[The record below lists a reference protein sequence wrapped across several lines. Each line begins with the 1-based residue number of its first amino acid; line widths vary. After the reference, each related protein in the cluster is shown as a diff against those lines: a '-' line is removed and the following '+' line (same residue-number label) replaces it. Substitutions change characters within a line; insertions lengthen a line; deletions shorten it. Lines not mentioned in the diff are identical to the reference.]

1 MVVGIAFMVGPAVG
15 ATYLKDY
22 HQAQALAMVFTFISA
37 SFLLLLHNPKI
48 ESKMSAEVSEG
59 AKDEEKPEKEFYKR
73 MLSFLYLPAAQT
85 PGAKLLFFMRAG
97 MALAFNVFMTVWTVS
112 LKERFD
118 FGPKGH
124 AYFMGWVGLCYA
136 VSQGLLAKI
145 FIKRSGE
152 DPTNVLLLCIVG
164 LSVGRVFAMLTT
176 SLVNV
181 YAIMAFVI
189 VALGVMNTAMSSA
202 CSHLAGVD
210 QVGGLFGIMEAVES
224 LAGLVGPALGGFLFR
239 LGKNVPLVSVVV
251 IYLLVFIAVY
261 FFYRDTIVKAKLS
274 SQSREVSDASA
285 KKKKD
290 DDYDN
295 SLRIDSDVDEGSQ
308 KEESETWRDSPPS
321 DKLRQRTTT

>member
-1 MVVGIAFMVGPAVG
+1 MVGPAVG

-22 HQAQALAMVFTFISA
+22 YQAQALAMILTFISA
-37 SFLLLLHNPKI
+37 FFLLLLPTPKLDSKAANKTS
-48 ESKMSAEVSEG
+48 ESQHADDTKSGEKQAESIFSFH
-59 AKDEEKPEKEFYKR
+59 KKI
-73 MLSFLYLPAAQT
+73 LSFLYLPAAQT

-112 LKERFD
+112 LKERFN

-136 VSQGLLAKI
+136 LSQGLLAKI
-145 FIKRSGE
+145 FIKQSGE
-152 DPTNVLLLCIVG
+152 DPTNVLLLCIIG
-164 LSVGRVFAMLTT
+164 LSFGRVFAMLTT
-176 SLVNV
+176 SLVTV

-239 LGKNVPLVSVVV
+239 LGKNVPLISVVI
-251 IYLLVFIAVY
+251 IYLLVFVAV
-261 FFYRDTIVKAKLS
+261 FLFYRDTIVNAKSHEKES
-274 SQSREVSDASA
+274 SETAAAMR
-285 KKKKD
+285 KKD
-290 DDYDN
+290 DDIDIKKEGMVESHKVE
-295 SLRIDSDVDEGSQ
+295 SLDSQGLH
-308 KEESETWRDSPPS
+308 R
-321 DKLRQRTTT
+321 RTAANKGTQER

>member
-22 HQAQALAMVFTFISA
+22 HQAQALAMVFTLISA
-37 SFLLLLHNPKI
+37 SFLLLLHKPKI
-48 ESKMSAEVSEG
+48 ESKMPSEVSEG
-59 AKDEEKPEKEFYKR
+59 AKNEEKPEKEFYKR

-202 CSHLAGVD
+202 A
-210 QVGGLFGIMEAVES
+210 
-224 LAGLVGPALGGFLFR
+224 
-239 LGKNVPLVSVVV
+239 
-251 IYLLVFIAVY
+251 
-261 FFYRDTIVKAKLS
+261 
-274 SQSREVSDASA
+274 
-285 KKKKD
+285 
-290 DDYDN
+290 
-295 SLRIDSDVDEGSQ
+295 
-308 KEESETWRDSPPS
+308 PS
-321 DKLRQRTTT
+321 